1 MQVEQH
7 ISTRQLAWFTGSMLI
22 TSGITTSPRGVIRY
36 ADLDAWF
43 CYIGPIIFALG
54 VCFLLYKLAV
64 IYPGK
69 NIFEITK
76 LALGNVIGSII
87 NMMLI
92 LYFWML
98 LCRDIRGLTFF
109 LKTIVLPRTPD
120 EVLIYTLI
128 ILVIYYGQTSFE
140 VALRVND
147 IVFPFFIAGLVLL
160 PILISNEFTVTAM
173 FPMFIESAT
182 DLLASN
188 FVALSAYG
196 DILIIG
202 AFLHML
208 TSARQVHTGLRYGVL
223 ISGISLTVF
232 MFLIVSVLGTNL
244 GGRALFPSYTMI
256 QQIHLTDFMDRVEV
270 ALFSVWLPAFMIKIV
285 AIYLA
290 MLNGLTSFFKKNQ
303 YQLFNKSFSWLM
315 FLTVLMGIKTVI
327 ELQTF
332 SAFVNTFITLL
343 LVYPLLVLLL
353 LFAKR
358 KKKIKSPKKTF
369 QPHCSNPSQADAT
382 LRTTSSQGGAIK
394 GDTQSKNAP
403 QIRAS
408 AIETNTEQ
416 RNDPEPKK
424 PIHKQSWI
432 KNQSYS
438 DCIRI
443 GNLLIFGCVV
453 VNVIGTMAG
462 TASPLIGNWCGVL
475 FAAFLLG
482 AFVIGHYEID
492 KLTEMIKP
500 SDENKVPGINASN

>member
-1 MQVEQH
+1 
-7 ISTRQLAWFTGSMLI
+7 
-22 TSGITTSPRGVIRY
+22 
-36 ADLDAWF
+36 
-43 CYIGPIIFALG
+43 
-54 VCFLLYKLAV
+54 
-64 IYPGK
+64 
-69 NIFEITK
+69 
-76 LALGNVIGSII
+76 
-87 NMMLI
+87 
-92 LYFWML
+92 ML

-128 ILVIYYGQTSFE
+128 ILVLYYGQTSFE

-147 IVFPFFIAGLVLL
+147 IVFPFFVAGIVLV
-160 PILISNEFTVTAM
+160 PILISNEFTVNVM
-173 FPMFIESAT
+173 FPILTESAT

-188 FVALSAYG
+188 FIALSAYG
-196 DILIIG
+196 DILVIG
-202 AFLHML
+202 AFMHML
-208 TSARQVHTGLRYGVL
+208 TSPQQVHTGLRYGVL
-223 ISGISLTVF
+223 ISGISLTLF
-232 MFLIVSVLGTNL
+232 MFLIVSVLGTHL
-244 GGRALFPSYTMI
+244 GPRALFPSYTMI

-290 MLNGLTSFFKKNQ
+290 MLNGLSSFFKKNQ
-303 YQLFNKSFSWLM
+303 YQLFNKSLSWLM

-343 LVYPLLVLLL
+343 LVFPFLVLLL

-358 KKKIKSPKKTF
+358 KKKPKSSPKMTV
-369 QPHCSNPSQADAT
+369 QPHSSDPSQADVT
-382 LRTTSSQGGAIK
+382 LGTTPSQGGAIK
-394 GDTQSKNAP
+394 GDTQSKNVP

-408 AIETNTEQ
+408 AVETNTEQ

-424 PIHKQSWI
+424 PMHKQSWI

-453 VNVIGTMAG
+453 VIVIGTMAG
-462 TASPLIGNWCGVL
+462 TTSPLIGNWCGVL
-475 FAAFLLG
+475 FVTFLLG
-482 AFVIGHYEID
+482 AFVIGHYEIE
-492 KLTEMIKP
+492 KLTEMNTP
-500 SDENKVPGINASN
+500 HSENKVPGINASN